1 MKNPFLKNL
10 LAQFFLLAFFAPAVI
25 ASPDTEKVTQLVN
38 EAGALI
44 TQKGEAAFAGF
55 RAPNSRWRSGEV
67 YVFVI
72 DSAGNMLVHA
82 DPSMEGKNQLGL
94 TDINGRPVIRGILSA
109 ALDNRASGGWYHYQ
123 WPVPGGL
130 LPRWKSTYAKA
141 FRAPDGKTYIAGSGN
156 YDDRM
161 ERVFVADMVDRAVN
175 LIEEKGEAGFPE
187 LHDTKGPFIA
197 KDAYV
202 FVIDTDGVELVNPG
216 FPSLEGRNV
225 MEVKDTKGKPLVRE
239 MFNIVRAGD
248 SGWVEYLWPKPG
260 ESISTLKST
269 YVRKAHHGDKMFI
282 VGCGVYLA
290 DAEKTKTGKEAP
302 SPESLIR
309 LVNEASAVFEKRGA
323 DAFPEFRKK
332 DSKWFHGDTYFFVWT
347 MDGKRLFHAANPE
360 GEGKYVADSKDVLGR
375 PWGRMFLETASG
387 ASGEGWVHYLYPE
400 PGDLFPTW
408 KSSFIKRV
416 RFPDGIDYIIGCG
429 IYNMSLGR
437 AFIEDVVDRAAGALE
452 KDGRDAFALLR
463 DKTGP
468 FLFIETYV
476 FVDSPDGTELVNPVQ
491 PSLEGK
497 NLMDHLDAKGK
508 PLVKEYIGEALSHG
522 KAWVDYEWYRPGT
535 NEPASKHTYV
545 RKVVHGSEIFIVG
558 AGYYD
563 PE

>member
-1 MKNPFLKNL
+1 MNNLPLRILLTHLLLFNL
-10 LAQFFLLAFFAPAVI
+10 LGIAVS
-25 ASPDTEKVTQLVN
+25 ASPDTDKVVQLVN
-38 EAGALI
+38 EAGTLI
-44 TQKGEAAFAGF
+44 SQKGEEAFTEF
-55 RAPNSRWRSGEV
+55 RIPNSRWRAGEV

-82 DPSMEGKNQLGL
+82 DPSMEGKDQLGL
-94 TDINGRPVIRGILSA
+94 TDINGRPVIRGILTA
-109 ALDNRASGGWYHYQ
+109 ALDNRTTGGWYHYQ

-161 ERVFVADMVDRAVN
+161 ERVFVADMVDRAVR

-187 LHDTKGPFIA
+187 LRDTKGPFIA

-202 FVIDTDGVELVNPG
+202 FVIDTTGLELVNPG

-239 MFNIVRAGD
+239 MFNTVKTGD
-248 SGWVEYLWPKPG
+248 SGWVDYLWPKPG
-260 ESISTLKST
+260 ESLSTLKST
-269 YVRKAHHGDKMFI
+269 YVRKAHYGNKLFI

-290 DAEKTKTGKEAP
+290 DAAKSKTGEDTP

-309 LVNEASAVFEKRGA
+309 LVHEAANVFEKKGA
-323 DAFPEFRKK
+323 AAFPEFRQSG
-332 DSKWFHGDTYFFVWT
+332 SKWFHDDTYFFVWT
-347 MDGKRLFHAANPE
+347 LDGKRLFHAANPA

-375 PWGRMFLETASG
+375 PWGRMFLETAASS
-387 ASGEGWVHYLYPE
+387 SGEGWVHYLYPE
-400 PGDLFPTW
+400 PGQLFPTW
-408 KSSFIKRV
+408 KSSFLKKV
-416 RFPDGIDYIIGCG
+416 RFPDGTDYLLGCG
-429 IYNMSLGR
+429 IYNMSLGKT
-437 AFIEDVVDRAAGALE
+437 FVQDVVDRAAAAIE
-452 KDGRDAFALLR
+452 QEGRAAFPRLR

-476 FVDSPDGTELVNPVQ
+476 FVDAPDGTELVNPVQ

-497 NLMDHLDAKGK
+497 NLMEHLDAKGK

-522 KAWVDYEWYRPGT
+522 TAWVDYEWYRPGS

-545 RKVVHGSEIFIVG
+545 RKAIYGKDVFIVG
-558 AGYYD
+558 AGYYE